1 MGYRKLA
8 LCLAALLTAAL
19 ACNTPGA
26 AVPTEIPP
34 TAQVIVVTATP
45 PPATS
50 GPVIRTTIPTAPPT
64 AIPPRI
70 SANITFSE
78 TTDPGTGARSFHAG
92 VTRIYALLQYS
103 NMSEQLLV
111 RRDWYLDG
119 KLWLSK
125 SDRWSV
131 AKYGRDGTLKDIS
144 IYDTQNGLPS
154 GHYELQVYIDD
165 VPQFGSSDDIALRS
179 FDIAKAGAG
188 GT

>member
-1 MGYRKLA
+1 MRPGRFVVCLILLLA
-8 LCLAALLTAAL
+8 AAL

-26 AVPTEIPP
+26 SALTEIPP

-45 PPATS
+45 PAATA
-50 GPVIRTTIPTAPPT
+50 GPVVRATIPTAPPT
-64 AIPPRI
+64 AVPPRI
-70 SANITFSE
+70 SANIIFAESP
-78 TTDPGTGARSFHAG
+78 DAASGARSFHAG
-92 VTRIYALLQYS
+92 VTRIYALLQYF

-154 GHYELQVYIDD
+154 GHYELRVFIDD
-165 VPQFGSSDDIALRS
+165 VPQFGPLDDIALRS
-179 FDIAKAGAG
+179 FDIAKPGAG